1 MFENI
6 ASVEFDAKKQILAMY
21 SAENEKINFVE
32 NVDPLRK
39 NVEDWM
45 TEIEEMMKT
54 SVRYEL
60 LKSINDY
67 TVMDRTEWVLTHPGQ
82 CVLNGS

>member
-1 MFENI
+1 MF
-6 ASVEFDAKKQILAMY
+6 
-21 SAENEKINFVE
+21 SAENEKIDFVE
-32 NVDPLRK
+32 IVDPIRK

-60 LKSINDY
+60 LKSINEY
-67 TVMDRTEWVLTHPGQ
+67 TVMERTEWVLTHPG
-82 CVLNGS
+82 